1 MTLEIRGLTRKFAGC
16 NALEEVDLSIAPGEF
31 LALLGPSGS
40 GKTTLL
46 RILAGLDFPDG
57 GEIKANGRDLLSV
70 SARDR
75 KVGLVF
81 QHYALFRHLTVAENV
96 AFGLRVRRWRT
107 RPGRAEISARVETLL
122 ERVQL
127 AGLGSR
133 YPAQLSGGQRQR
145 VALARALAVEP
156 DILLLDEPFGALDA
170 KVRVSLRRWLR
181 GLHEELG
188 LTTIF
193 VTHDQE
199 EALELS
205 DRIAVMNRGRMEQ
218 VDTPERVYHDAA
230 SPFVCEFIG
239 SANRVNLSRGA
250 RGFAAAEWMPGPA
263 PWGDEVDRAIAYVR
277 PQHLALD
284 VSSAAG
290 QRGWLAQLR
299 HIYLAGSVAHLELD
313 VPALKQQL
321 EADVASEDL
330 PRLGLRA
337 GMTLHVS
344 PKRAIIF
351 PASGSE
357 PGAETR
363 WVWNGERAAA
373 VVPAR
378 GERVVNGI
386 F

>member
-1 MTLEIRGLTRKFAGC
+1 MAIELNHLTRRFAGF
-16 NALEEVDLSIAPGEF
+16 NALDDVSLSIAPGEF

-46 RILAGLDFPDG
+46 RILAGLDFPDT
-57 GEIKANGRDLLSV
+57 GEIKANGRNLLSV

-96 AFGLRVRRWRT
+96 AFGLRVRRWRD
-107 RPGRAEISARVETLL
+107 RPKRSDIAARVEMLL

-127 AGLGSR
+127 AGLGDR

-181 GLHEELG
+181 ELHEELG
-188 LTTIF
+188 LTTVF

-199 EALELS
+199 EALELA
-205 DRIAVMNRGRMEQ
+205 DRIAVMNRGRIEQ
-218 VDTPERVYHDAA
+218 VDTPESVYHEAA

-239 SANRVNLSRGA
+239 SVNRVALSRNA
-250 RGFAAAEWMPGPA
+250 QGFAAAEWGLGHA
-263 PWGDEVDRAIAYVR
+263 PWDDEVGQAFAYVR

-284 VSSAAG
+284 VSSG
-290 QRGWLAQLR
+290 HRGWPAQLR
-299 HIYLAGSVAHLELD
+299 HIYLAGSIAHLELD
-313 VPALKQQL
+313 VPSLKQHL
-321 EADVASEDL
+321 EADVASEDVS
-330 PRLGLRA
+330 RLGLQM
-337 GMTLHVS
+337 GMNLHVC
-344 PKRAIIF
+344 PKRAIVF
-351 PASGSE
+351 RAAGEE
-357 PGAETR
+357 PVMSDR
-363 WVWNGERAAA
+363 WVWNGGRAGITTLAPIERIA
-373 VVPAR
+373 
-378 GERVVNGI
+378 N
-386 F
+386 